1 MTADPRH
8 LHRIDLVKALFSWQ
22 FNPSVE
28 ITPELQAI
36 LDKLSD
42 IDPVIQTC
50 APAWPLPMM
59 NQVDLAILRVA
70 VYELEYAGTPE
81 KVAIDE
87 AIEIAKEFGAANS
100 AKFVNGVL
108 ASILKQHQQTS

>member
-8 LHRIDLVKALFSWQ
+8 LHRVELVRSLFSWNVNSSTEVSPDLQ
-22 FNPSVE
+22 E
-28 ITPELQAI
+28 ILN
-36 LDKLSD
+36 KLSE
-42 IDPVIQTC
+42 IDPIIQTC

-70 VYELEYAGTPE
+70 VYELEYAKTPE

-108 ASILKQHQQTS
+108 ASILKQKQAKA

>member
-1 MTADPRH
+1 MTD
-8 LHRIDLVKALFSWQ
+8 
-22 FNPSVE
+22 
-28 ITPELQAI
+28 ELEAI
-36 LDKLSD
+36 VDKLSE
-42 IDPVIQTC
+42 IDPVIEDC

-70 VYELEYAGTPE
+70 VYELKYAGIPQ

-87 AIEIAKEFGAANS
+87 AIEVAKEFGAANS

-108 ASILKQHQQTS
+108 ASILKQQA